1 MSQVTK
7 IIMSFFLLFFSWF
20 PMFSRFFVPLDCLHL
35 LRMQARVQ
43 KPILFGHESLSLKG
57 SVLVRDGLQ
66 QPQTSLEVVKA
77 LVGVEG
83 QLLLYFEFPLARSQH
98 LDLGCELDDF
108 ELLTSE
114 FLVGRLQLV
123 PLLLHRHVECGPA
136 LSPGRILLCHPS
148 SSIRPLTKII
158 QSSVL
163 DTPLLVVKILPNK
176 HIFRPWDQ
184 NSLFSPIR

>member
-20 PMFSRFFVPLDCLHL
+20 SMFSRFFVPPDCLHL

-43 KPILFGHESLSLKG
+43 KPVLFGHEPLSLKG

-83 QLLLYFEFPLARSQH
+83 QLLLYFELPLARPQQ
-98 LDLGCELDDF
+98 LDLGCELDYF
-108 ELLTSE
+108 ELLTSKL
-114 FLVGRLQLV
+114 LVGRLQLF
-123 PLLLHRHVECGPA
+123 PLLLHCHVERGPT
-136 LSPGRILLCHPS
+136 LSSGRILLRHPS